1 VDFVNRAGGS
11 YHRLDLGDGRVIRGT
26 YDMTRYIDQY
36 GIPDDLRGQ
45 TVLDVG
51 TASGYFALECAARGA
66 DVTAIDMWPSSW
78 LDELFALSSGTVRYV
93 QKDIYDLDGAFGSFD
108 LVICGSLLLHLPD
121 QVGAVR
127 ALRRVARGQAVIAT
141 SCIEGSESE
150 TRPYCEFLGERA
162 TEGDYWSYWSL
173 NAAALVRMCSVAG
186 FSELRQVNHFVLEA
200 ESGPSGFV
208 VPHVVVSV
216 GV

>member
-1 VDFVNRAGGS
+1 
-11 YHRLDLGDGRVIRGT
+11 LDLGDGNVITGT
-26 YDMTRYIDQY
+26 YDMTRYVGHY
-36 GIPDDLRGQ
+36 GIPADLTGR

-78 LDELFALSSGTVRYV
+78 LDELFELSSGTIRYA
-93 QKDIYDLDGAFGSFD
+93 QKDIYDLDESFGSFD

-121 QVGAVR
+121 QLGAIR
-127 ALRRVARGQAVIAT
+127 RLRRVTRGRAVIST
-141 SCIEGSESE
+141 SCTEDSESE
-150 TRPYCEFLGERA
+150 ARPYCEFLGEHA

-173 NAAALVRMCSVAG
+173 NAAALVRMCKVAG
-186 FSELRQVNHFVLEA
+186 FSEVEQVGHFVLESD
-200 ESGPSGFV
+200 SGPSGFV

-216 GV
+216 GA